1 MKLKVTGGRV
11 VHSPLSYSFNMLE
24 LGGSYI
30 QKYDAVSGTYIPDR
44 NLTPYTMKPQLVIS
58 DPDGNIPAGEYSSAL
73 VNVLWVVTLYKNGKG
88 TSLSMGKDYVVD
100 TVNALKVL
108 RNVAVDETVSVEFSA
123 DYLNKVRSETAHF
136 SWSKTLSTMEETS
149 VNLSL
154 EVRAPHKMDFSPFK
168 RYGKF
173 PIEAVLRNGSDVV
186 DEGKCIYKW
195 QTFDDDNKVWR
206 DIDDTDDL
214 WYVSGKSGPCIV
226 VDQDFLQHTLL
237 RIVAYAKAY
246 PDSVFSDAI
255 LLRRW
260 YGQWEDTPQFLY
272 AKFLQKG
279 MRKTAVSVKITNR
292 QGDVAN
298 PFKFFD
304 VELFYRSSPQAKWES
319 MGNVTEAVV
328 DGEKLT
334 ANHEVGDICRELSAF
349 QRILMPDGTELQ
361 DAAGLPVT
369 AQFPTSAKEVE

>member
-30 QKYDAVSGTYIPDR
+30 QKYDAVSGTFIPDR
-44 NLTPYTMKPQLVIS
+44 TLTPYTMKPQLVIS

-73 VNVLWVVTLYKNGKG
+73 VNVLWKVTLYKNGKG
-88 TSLSMGKDYVVD
+88 TSLSVGIDYTVD
-100 TVNALKVL
+100 SLNALMVL

-123 DYLNKVRSETAHF
+123 DYLNKIRSETAHF
-136 SWSKTLSTMEETS
+136 TWNKTLSTMEETS

-168 RYGKF
+168 KYGKF

-186 DEGKCIYKW
+186 DEDKCVYKW
-195 QTFDDDNKVWR
+195 QTFDESDKAWR
-206 DIDDTDDL
+206 EIDDTADL
-214 WYVSGKSGPCIV
+214 WYVEGKDSSRIV
-226 VDQDFLQHTLL
+226 VDQDFLQHTML
-237 RIVAYAKAY
+237 RIKAY
-246 PDSVFSDAI
+246 PRAYPSNILSDAI

-260 YGQWEDTPQFLY
+260 YGQWEDTPQFMY
-272 AKFLQKG
+272 AKFLQQG

-292 QGDVAN
+292 QGDISN

-304 VELFYRSSPQAKWES
+304 VELFYRSSPQAQWES

-349 QRILMPDGTELQ
+349 QRILMSDGTELQ
-361 DAAGLPVT
+361 DAAGLPIT
-369 AQFPTSAKEVE
+369 AQFPTSGKEVE

>member
-214 WYVSGKSGPCIV
+214 WYVSGKSGSCIV

-272 AKFLQKG
+272 AKFLQNG

-361 DAAGLPVT
+361 DAAGLPIT